1 MKYIII
7 SLLSL
12 IFFISNNLHAQFRKN
27 IDEKNIEIENF
38 KYLYSQTKKPLS
50 GSYKVKI
57 TDSTYYTVHFKKGKI
72 SVKDKANVVKY
83 YKNNH
88 IDKIYI
94 YFDVYYAIISK
105 NYFNNENI
113 IIPIRYAWSN
123 DKEKVASEIKGNK
136 ETILPAIDL
145 LILKYY
151 KCKDKDI
158 EKYIKDH
165 SKTN

>member
-1 MKYIII
+1 MKYVII

-12 IFFISNNLHAQFRKN
+12 SFFISNNLYAQFRKN

-38 KYLYSQTKKPLS
+38 KYLSKQTKKPLN

-57 TDSTYYTVHFKKGKI
+57 TDSTYYTAHFKKGKI
-72 SVKDKANVVKY
+72 SIKDKANVVKY
-83 YKNNH
+83 YTNNH
-88 IDKIYI
+88 IDRIHI

-105 NYFNNENI
+105 NYFNKGNTT
-113 IIPIRYAWSN
+113 IPIRYMWSN
-123 DKEKVASEIKGNK
+123 DKEKVASEINGNK

-158 EKYIKDH
+158 EKYIRD
-165 SKTN
+165 NL